1 MAAGRPRGQ
10 SPMKRLLVTAVVILG
25 ALAATDGLAHE
36 SRPGFLELI
45 QTGDETWDVTW
56 KVPARGARRLGLY
69 VRLPADGENLTEP
82 AGRFAENAWLETWSY
97 RRTGGLAGTTI
108 EFDGLQST
116 LTEVHVR
123 IASLAGATQIERVM
137 PAAPSLVV
145 AAAPTRLQ
153 SAATYVAI
161 GIKHILGGVDHLLFV
176 LGLLFLVRGRW
187 MLVKTITSFTVAHSI
202 SLAVATLGWARAP
215 ADPLNVLIAM
225 SILFL
230 GPEIVRLA
238 RGEKSLTV
246 RHPWVVAFA
255 FGLLHGFG
263 FASGLTELGL
273 PQKEIPLALLMFNV
287 GVEIGQLGFVFILKG
302 MQASLKELDFRWS
315 PRWDLVP
322 GYLIGT
328 LGAYWMIGRLVVM
341 FR

>member
-1 MAAGRPRGQ
+1 LKAFVVTTV
-10 SPMKRLLVTAVVILG
+10 LVLG
-25 ALAATDGLAHE
+25 FLAASSATAHE
-36 SRPGFLELI
+36 SRPAFLELI
-45 QTGDETWDVTW
+45 QVDTDTYDVVW
-56 KVPARGARRLGLY
+56 KVPARGAKRLGLY
-69 VRLPADGENLTEP
+69 VRFPETCENLTEP
-82 AGRFAENAWLETWSY
+82 QGMFSENVWLEKW
-97 RRTGGLAGTTI
+97 RIRQPGGLAGTTLD
-108 EFDGLQST
+108 FDGLQSS

-123 IASLAGATQIERVM
+123 IESTSGATQIGRVM
-137 PAAPSLVV
+137 PASPTLLV
-145 AAAPTRLQ
+145 AATPTRWQ
-153 SAATYVAI
+153 AAATYVAI

-176 LGLLFLVRGRW
+176 LGLLFLVHSRW
-187 MLVKTITSFTVAHSI
+187 MLVKTITSFTIAHSI
-202 SLAVATLGWARAP
+202 SLAVATLGAARAP
-215 ADPLNVLIAM
+215 AEPLNVLIAM

-263 FASGLTELGL
+263 FASGLTALGL
-273 PQKEIPLALLMFNV
+273 PQAEIPLALLMFNI
-287 GVEIGQLGFVFILKG
+287 GVEIGQLGFVVILKG
-302 MQASLKELDFRWS
+302 MQASLKELDFRWG
-315 PRWDLVP
+315 PRWDLAP